1 MQGKEAPLFRPIA
14 LRAAMDPSAVTRKSP
29 IQPAA
34 RRLVPI
40 TTPST
45 IELFSKA
52 HSRRTTVFFELGR
65 HRRTT
70 RGPDTRLDYRGGDYF
85 SAAETGAIA
94 CLQVAH
100 WFRSHLAR

>member
-34 RRLVPI
+34 RRLVPT

-52 HSRRTTVFFELGR
+52 HSRRTTIFFELGR
-65 HRRTT
+65 HRRTPCGEDP
-70 RGPDTRLDYRGGDYF
+70 RPDHRCSNHF
-85 SAAETGAIA
+85 SAAETRA
-94 CLQVAH
+94 VA
-100 WFRSHLAR
+100 

>member
-1 MQGKEAPLFRPIA
+1 MPEKEALLFRPIA
-14 LRAAMDPSAVTRKSP
+14 SRAAMDPSAAIPKLR

-34 RRLVPI
+34 LRHVPI

-45 IELFSKA
+45 SELFSKA

-94 CLQVAH
+94 CL
-100 WFRSHLAR
+100 